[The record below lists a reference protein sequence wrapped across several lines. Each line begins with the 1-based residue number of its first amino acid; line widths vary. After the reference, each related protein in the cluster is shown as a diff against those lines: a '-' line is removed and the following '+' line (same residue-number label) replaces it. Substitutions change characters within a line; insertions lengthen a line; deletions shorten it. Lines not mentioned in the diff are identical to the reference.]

1 MAKLKTWRPIPAAGA
16 RLPTEHGSA
25 DGAFPG
31 LDPAWSRLVS
41 AKTAPAATGAENS
54 SAARVSD
61 ARGHAVTHTFHV
73 LDTGPV
79 LAERGITPTGTI
91 LAVHGNPTWSY
102 LWRRVIATSL
112 ERAAEGQAWRVIAP
126 DQLDMGFSD
135 RLAHPEAPAP
145 EAHTYRR
152 FDQRLTDLDGLMDAL
167 DVDTTVPLVTLGH
180 DWGGVI
186 SMGWAMR
193 HADEVDAVI
202 TLNTAVDHPAEDHV
216 PAALRAAMAPA
227 VLPLSTVETEGF
239 LKVTLGLADGGLE
252 PAVRKAYRAPYTS
265 RSGRG
270 GIGGFVADIP
280 ALADHVSRP
289 LLEETSSRLAQW
301 QKPAL
306 LLWGPQ
312 DPVFQDRYLADLLDR
327 LPHAEVHRFEGSGH
341 LLAED
346 RDICAPLFTWLAD
359 HLPSPDSAEDARA
372 GLRSP
377 EPAGEVTRLHDQLE
391 HLTMTWRKASPA
403 VVDMGV
409 ADDSEQTV
417 CWEDLAEKVDALA
430 VGLSELGVSPGDR
443 VSLLVQPG
451 NDLTVILYACLRI
464 GAVAVVADQGL
475 GLRGMTRAVRSAR
488 PRWIIGA
495 TPGLTV
501 ARSLNWPGRRISL
514 DVLSGRQAK
523 LLGTVASVERLLRSH
538 SGRRPEAVPSP
549 APEDPAAVLFTSGST
564 GPAKGVLYTHG
575 RLGALVALLRQ
586 QFAVRPGSSLIAG
599 FAPFALLGPAIGAT
613 SVTPDMSVT
622 KPSTLTAV
630 AVAEAALAG
639 EATMF
644 FGSPA
649 ALRNVVATA
658 HELSERQRAALGGI
672 YLVLSA
678 GAPVHPV
685 LLDQVQAL
693 FPEAE
698 IHTPYGMTEG
708 LLQADISREQVHEA
722 MASGPAGT
730 GQPGVCVGRAVDG
743 VRFALAPLDPQ
754 GRPADDLVEPADH
767 VGTLGEIVVSAAHL
781 KERYD
786 RLWHTDRQS
795 RRDAYDGLI
804 WHRTND
810 VGHFDAEGRLW
821 IQGRLQHVITTPAG
835 PVGPGTVETPVDA
848 LDAVARSAAVGVG
861 PVGTQAVAV
870 IAEPEGSAKGLR
882 TGRSPLARPEFA
894 RAVREASEVPV
905 SAVLILEDLPTDIRH
920 NSKID
925 RTRLAEWAAEVL
937 AGEKVKSL

>member
-1 MAKLKTWRPIPAAGA
+1 MRGAAPMAKFRAWRPIPAAGA
-16 RLPTEHGSA
+16 RLPTDHLPAHRGSSE
-25 DGAFPG
+25 GAFPG
-31 LDPAWSRLVS
+31 LDPSWSRLVT
-41 AKTAPAATGAENS
+41 AKTGP
-54 SAARVSD
+54 
-61 ARGHAVTHTFHV
+61 AVTHTFHV

-102 LWRRVIATSL
+102 LWRGVIAASL
-112 ERAAEGQAWRVIAP
+112 DQAADGSAWRVIAP

-135 RLAHPEAPAP
+135 RLEHPEAPA
-145 EAHTYRR
+145 ADASSYRR
-152 FDQRLTDLDGLMDAL
+152 LEQRLSDLDGLMDAL

-180 DWGGVI
+180 DWGGII
-186 SMGWAMR
+186 SLGWAVR
-193 HADEVDAVI
+193 HAEDVDAAVS
-202 TLNTAVDHPAEDHV
+202 LNTAVDHPSGEPV

-227 VLPLSTVETEGF
+227 VLPASTVETEGF
-239 LKVTLGLADGGLE
+239 LKVTLGLAEGGLDA
-252 PAVRKAYRAPYTS
+252 AVKQAYRAPYTS

-280 ALADHVSRP
+280 ALAEHASRTV
-289 LLEETSSRLAQW
+289 LEETSAGLRRW
-301 QKPAL
+301 DKPTL
-306 LLWGPQ
+306 LLWGPK
-312 DPVFQDRYLADLLDR
+312 DPVFQDRYLADLLER
-327 LPHAEVHRFEGSGH
+327 LPHADVHRFEGAGH
-341 LLAED
+341 LVAED
-346 RDICAPLFTWLAD
+346 RPIAEALFTWLAD
-359 HLPSPDSAEDARA
+359 RFPAGESDAAARER
-372 GLRSP
+372 LRSP
-377 EPAGEVTRLHDQLE
+377 APAGEVSRLHDQLE

-403 VVDMGV
+403 VVDM
-409 ADDSEQTV
+409 TV
-417 CWEDLAEKVDALA
+417 PAGEDRAFSWDQLAEQVDALA
-430 VGLSELGVSPGDR
+430 IGLSELGVQTGDR

-475 GLRGMTRAVRSAR
+475 GLKGMTRAVRAAR
-488 PRWIIGA
+488 PQWVIGA
-495 TPGLTV
+495 KPGLTV
-501 ARSLNWPGRRISL
+501 ARTLNWPGQRISV
-514 DVLSGRQAK
+514 DVLSARQAK

-538 SGRRPEAVPSP
+538 SGRRPDAVPYP
-549 APEDPAAVLFTSGST
+549 APEAPAAVLFTSGST

-586 QFAVRPGSSLIAG
+586 QFAVKPGSSLIAG
-599 FAPFALLGPAIGAT
+599 FAPFALLGPAIGVT

-622 KPSTLTAV
+622 KPATLTAV
-630 AVAEAALAG
+630 AVAEAAQAG

-658 HELSERQRAALGGI
+658 DELTAEQRDALGGI

-685 LLDQVQAL
+685 LLDQVQEL
-693 FPEAE
+693 FPNAE

-708 LLQADISREQVHEA
+708 LLQADISREEVHEA
-722 MASGPAGT
+722 MASGPAGS
-730 GQPGVCVGRAVDG
+730 GQPGVCVGHPVDG
-743 VRFALAPLDPQ
+743 VRFALAPLDAE
-754 GRPADDLVEPADH
+754 GRPSEQLVDPADAP
-767 VGTLGEIVVSAAHL
+767 GTLSEVVVSAAHL

-795 RRDAYDGLI
+795 RRDAHDGLI

-821 IQGRLQHVITTPAG
+821 IQGRLQHVITTPQG
-835 PVGPGTVETPVDA
+835 PIGPGAVETPVDA
-848 LDAVARSAAVGVG
+848 LGDVARCAAVGVG
-861 PVGTQAVAV
+861 PAGTQAVVV
-870 IAEPEGSAKGLR
+870 IAEPEGGAKPLR

-894 RAVREASEVPV
+894 RRVREASSEVPV
-905 SAVLILEDLPTDIRH
+905 SAVLVLEELPTDIRH

-925 RTRLAEWAAEVL
+925 RTRLAAWAAEVL
-937 AGEKVKSL
+937 AGEKVKPL

>member
-1 MAKLKTWRPIPAAGA
+1 MAKLKVWRPIPAAGA
-16 RLPTEHGSA
+16 RLPTEHISSE
-25 DGAFPG
+25 GAFPG

-41 AKTAPAATGAENS
+41 AKTVPAMARTEAGAS
-54 SAARVSD
+54 ARVPD
-61 ARGHAVTHTFHV
+61 ARGPASPRTFHV
-73 LDTGPV
+73 LDSGPV

-102 LWRRVIATSL
+102 LWRRVIAASL
-112 ERAAEGQAWRVIAP
+112 EQAVEGQAWRVIAP

-135 RLAHPEAPAP
+135 RLEHPEAPAP
-145 EAHTYRR
+145 EAHSYRR
-152 FDQRLTDLDGLMDAL
+152 FDQRLSDLDGLMDAL

-193 HADEVDAVI
+193 HAEEVDAVI
-202 TLNTAVDHPAEDHV
+202 TLNTAVDHPTEEHV
-216 PAALRAAMAPA
+216 PAALRAAMAPG

-239 LKVTLGLADGGLE
+239 LQVTLGLADGGLE
-252 PAVRKAYRAPYTS
+252 PAVKKAYRAPYTS
-265 RSGRG
+265 RRGRG

-280 ALADHVSRP
+280 AQAEHLSRP
-289 LLEETSSRLAQW
+289 VLEETSSQLTRW

-312 DPVFQDRYLADLLDR
+312 DPVFQDRYLADLMER
-327 LPHAEVHRFEGSGH
+327 LPHAQVHRFEGSGH

-346 RDICAPLFTWLAD
+346 RDISTPLFTWLAD
-359 HLPSPDSAEDARA
+359 HFPAAGTEDDART

-377 EPAGEVTRLHDQLE
+377 SPAGEVTRLHDQLE

-409 ADDSEQTV
+409 TEDADRTV
-417 CWEDLAEKVDALA
+417 SWDDLAEKVDALA

-475 GLRGMTRAVRSAR
+475 GLKGMTRAVRSAR

-501 ARSLNWPGRRISL
+501 ARSLNWPGQRISL
-514 DVLSGRQAK
+514 NVLSGRQSK

-538 SGRRPEAVPSP
+538 SGRRPETLPYPS
-549 APEDPAAVLFTSGST
+549 PEDPAAVLFTSGST

-586 QFAVRPGSSLIAG
+586 QFAVKPGSSLIAG

-658 HELSERQRAALGGI
+658 DDLTQHQRDALGGI

-685 LLDQVQAL
+685 LLDQVQEL

-722 MASGPAGT
+722 MTSGPAGA

-743 VRFALAPLDPQ
+743 VRFALAPLDSQ
-754 GRPADDLVEPADH
+754 GRAAEALVEPAEN

-781 KERYD
+781 KEGYD

-795 RRDAYDGLI
+795 RRDTYEGLI

-810 VGHFDAEGRLW
+810 IGHFDAEGRLW

-835 PVGPGTVETPVDA
+835 PVGPGAVETPVDA
-848 LDAVARSAAVGVG
+848 LDEVARCAAVGVG
-861 PVGTQAVAV
+861 PVGTQAVVV
-870 IAEPEGSAKGLR
+870 IAEPEGSAKELR

-894 RAVREASEVPV
+894 RTVREASEVPI
-905 SAVLILEDLPTDIRH
+905 SAVLVLEQLPTDIRH

-925 RTRLAEWAAEVL
+925 RSRLAEWAAEVL

>member
-1 MAKLKTWRPIPAAGA
+1 MAKLKAWRSIPAAGA
-16 RLPTEHGSA
+16 RLPTEHIA
-25 DGAFPG
+25 AEGAFPG
-31 LDPAWSRLVS
+31 LDPQWSRLVT
-41 AKTAPAATGAENS
+41 AKTDDGA
-54 SAARVSD
+54 
-61 ARGHAVTHTFHV
+61 HTFHV
-73 LDTGPV
+73 LDTGPE

-102 LWRRVIATSL
+102 LWHRVLAASL
-112 ERAAEGQAWRVIAP
+112 EQAAEGRAWRVIAP

-135 RLAHPEAPAP
+135 RLEHPEAPAA
-145 EAHTYRR
+145 EAESYRR
-152 FDQRLTDLDGLMDAL
+152 FEQRLGDLDGLMDAL
-167 DVDTTVPLVTLGH
+167 DVDTSVPLVTLGH

-193 HADEVDAVI
+193 HADEVDAVVS
-202 TLNTAVDHPAEDHV
+202 LNTAVDHPVDEHV

-227 VLPLSTVETEGF
+227 VLPISTVETEGF
-239 LKVTLGLADGGLE
+239 LKVTLGLAEGGLE
-252 PAVRKAYRAPYTS
+252 SAVKKAYRAPYTS
-265 RSGRG
+265 RWGRG

-280 ALADHVSRP
+280 ALSEHVSRP
-289 LLEETSSRLAQW
+289 VLEETSSKLTQW
-301 QKPAL
+301 QKPTL
-306 LLWGPQ
+306 FLWGPQ
-312 DPVFQDRYLADLLDR
+312 DPVFQDRYLADLLER
-327 LPHAEVHRFEGSGH
+327 LPHADVHRFEGSGH

-346 RDICAPLFTWLAD
+346 RNIAAPLFTWLDDRFPAAD
-359 HLPSPDSAEDARA
+359 VQEDARS

-377 EPAGEVTRLHDQLE
+377 EPAGEVSRLHDQLE

-409 ADDSEQTV
+409 AEDQERAVSWD
-417 CWEDLAEKVDALA
+417 DLAEKVDALA

-475 GLRGMTRAVRSAR
+475 GLKGMTRAVRSAR
-488 PRWIIGA
+488 PQWIIGA
-495 TPGLTV
+495 KPGLTV
-501 ARSLNWPGRRISL
+501 ARTLNWPGRRVSL

-538 SGRRPEAVPSP
+538 SGRSPQDLPYP

-586 QFAVRPGSSLIAG
+586 QFAVKPGSSLIAG

-658 HELSERQRAALGGI
+658 GELSAEQRDALGGI

-685 LLDQVQAL
+685 LLDQVQEL

-722 MASGPAGT
+722 MTSGPSGE
-730 GQPGVCVGRAVDG
+730 GQPGVCVGRPVDG
-743 VRFALAPLDPQ
+743 VRFALAPLDAEGHPVEQ
-754 GRPADDLVEPADH
+754 LVEPADH

-781 KERYD
+781 KEGYD
-786 RLWHTDRQS
+786 RLWLTDRQS
-795 RRDAYDGLI
+795 RRDTYDGLI

-848 LDAVARSAAVGVG
+848 LDEVARAAAVGVG
-861 PVGTQAVAV
+861 PAGTQAVVV
-870 IAEPEGSAKGLR
+870 IADPEGSAKALR
-882 TGRSPLARPEFA
+882 TGRSPLAQPEFA
-894 RAVREASEVPV
+894 RTVREASEVPV
-905 SAVLILEDLPTDIRH
+905 SAVLVLEELPTDIRH